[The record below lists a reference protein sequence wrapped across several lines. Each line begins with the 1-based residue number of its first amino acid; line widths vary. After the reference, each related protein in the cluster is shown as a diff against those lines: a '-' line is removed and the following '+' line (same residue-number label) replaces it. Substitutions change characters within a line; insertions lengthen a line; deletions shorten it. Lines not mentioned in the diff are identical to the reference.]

1 MKFTK
6 PLLVVMMATIV
17 CGGLAAEARA
27 GAFLFSGNVPQTDEN
42 VLLNTG
48 AIGNPIFGA
57 TSGTGLVVEFWSIED
72 LRAPSNGQ
80 ARVEGADGLFT
91 ELGVRIPSGSF
102 ASLILNLDATATGTV
117 EFTATA
123 SDGVYVFSNWAV
135 GGSGS
140 NFFTLTTDLGTR
152 FLDVYLKADVP
163 IAFTD
168 AAQVRIG
175 GARAET
181 TDDVPQNNVPEP
193 ASLLLFGAALAG
205 AGWRLRR
212 QVPTRG

>member
-1 MKFTK
+1 MKLTK
-6 PLLVVMMATIV
+6 SLLIVMMTTIA
-17 CGGLAAEARA
+17 CGAFAADARA
-27 GAFLFSGNVPQTDEN
+27 GMILVSGNIPQADEN

-48 AIGNPIFGA
+48 ETGNPIFGA
-57 TSGTGLVVEFWSIED
+57 TSVTDLLVEFWSIED
-72 LRAPSNGQ
+72 LSAPSNGQ
-80 ARVEGADGLFT
+80 ARIEGADGQFT

-117 EFTATA
+117 DFTATT
-123 SDGVYVFSNWAV
+123 SDGVYVFSDRPV

-140 NFFTLTTDLGTR
+140 NFFTFTTDLGTR
-152 FLDVYLKADVP
+152 ILDVYLKADVP

-175 GARAET
+175 GGRGET
-181 TDDVPQNNVPEP
+181 TTQQVPEP
-193 ASLLLFGAALAG
+193 ASLLLFGTALAG

-212 QVPTRG
+212 RVATQG